1 MNEQI
6 LINYTKEGDNFTLSI
21 IHNGNT
27 TFYGN
32 GEQEAVEIVESLKN
46 IIG

>member
-6 LINYTKEGDNFTLSI
+6 LINYTKEGEHFTLSI

-32 GEQEAVEIVESLKN
+32 GEQEACEIIEQLKN
-46 IIG
+46 IIE